1 MANLSDSVCLNHPD
15 TPATTRCTTC
25 GRPVCSKCVVRKN
38 GADYCSESCA
48 ASAQASAGRVSSV
61 MASKKKSESGK
72 RIRTIIILI
81 ILIVVGLA
89 GYGYYRKNKS
99 KVDRSLQS
107 TLRKTESTIITH
119 GAISGSCR
127 RSRGRGCR
135 TGSSSRSTIPTAPT
149 TG

>member
-48 ASAQASAGRVSSV
+48 ASAESSAGRVSSV

-81 ILIVVGLA
+81 LVIILAAA
-89 GYGYYRKNKS
+89 GYSYYKKNKS

-107 TLRKTESTIITH
+107 TLRKTESTV
-119 GAISGSCR
+119 ISGAKKAK
-127 RSRGRGCR
+127 
-135 TGSSSRSTIPTAPT
+135 SSVDKSMPGDSNYKKKRENLVK
-149 TG
+149 